1 MAYGHQQANTKR
13 KETSQAQHIKGSS
26 LESLIKEYMAKNDVV
41 IQSQQVFLR
50 NMEVQSGQ
58 LTIELRNRP
67 L

>member
-1 MAYGHQQANTKR
+1 
-13 KETSQAQHIKGSS
+13 
-26 LESLIKEYMAKNDVV
+26 MAKNDVV

-67 L
+67 LWKLPPDTTM